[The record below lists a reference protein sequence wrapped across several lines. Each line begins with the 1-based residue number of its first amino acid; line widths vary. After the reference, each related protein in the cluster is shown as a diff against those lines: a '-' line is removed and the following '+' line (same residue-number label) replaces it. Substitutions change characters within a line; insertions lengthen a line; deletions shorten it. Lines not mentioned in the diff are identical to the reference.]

1 MQTSVAG
8 RLHARTTQRAL
19 LGGMQKLQV
28 RPLRSGSLVIVAG
41 ERRSANRTRWA
52 NQPQLNGAGGGVVV
66 LDEAPVQQLSAADVV
81 RQ

>member
-8 RLHARTTQRAL
+8 RLHARTTQQRAL
-19 LGGMQKLQV
+19 LGGMQRLQV

-52 NQPQLNGAGGGVVV
+52 NQPQPTGGAVV
-66 LDEAPVQQLSAADVV
+66 LEEAPVQLSAADVV